1 MPADQ
6 ILFSQVNF
14 TYDGMNEP
22 LFSHVDLS
30 IGPGWTGVVGA
41 NGAGKTTFLQL
52 AAGLITPDSGV
63 VTVPSERLYAN
74 QRTDSPSK
82 LEHAFALADDG
93 DAWRL
98 KGLLAIEYD
107 WLDRWESLSHGE
119 RKRVQIGACLW
130 SKPALLAVD
139 EPTNH
144 LDAPARKMVIEG
156 FRGYHGV
163 GLLVS
168 HDRELLDTLTER
180 TLILSESGIELRSG
194 SFSRA
199 WEERKR
205 ETQAMRDQYTNERRT
220 LEKLRREESRRR
232 QLAAQQHARRSKKG
246 IPIKDHD
253 ARFKKNRARIS
264 GKDGVGGK
272 LLRQMDGRL
281 NQAETRLDSLRT
293 AKNRKLGIHVE
304 TSRSKSDALFVTEAC
319 ALPLGA
325 DRKLFLP
332 DLVIEPEGRI
342 GITGPNGSGKST
354 LVRHILSH
362 LSVDPCHV
370 ICIPQEIRVEESAA
384 LHRQMLNLSASELGL
399 VLSVISRLG
408 TRPDQLLESEL
419 PSPGETRKLMLAL
432 GIHSSPSLIIMDEPT
447 NHMDIPSIECIEDA
461 LADTVCALLLVSH
474 DQRFLDA
481 LATRYWRIEPMQKG
495 DSTSL
500 RIEHP
505 EGE

>member
-6 ILFSQVNF
+6 ILFSHVSF
-14 TYDGMNEP
+14 TYDGMNDT
-22 LFSHVDLS
+22 LFDRIDLS

-52 AAGLITPDSGV
+52 ATGLLAPDSGV

-74 QRTDSPSK
+74 QRTDSPSD
-82 LEHAFALADDG
+82 LELAFGLADDG

-98 KGLLAIEYD
+98 KGLLSVEYD

-119 RKRVQIGACLW
+119 RKRIQIGACLW
-130 SKPALLAVD
+130 RRPALLSVD

-144 LDAPARKMVIEG
+144 LDRDARNMVIEG

-180 TLILSESGIELRSG
+180 TLILSESGMELRAG
-194 SFSRA
+194 SFSSA

-205 ETQAMRDQYTNERRT
+205 ETQEMRDRYTNERRS
-220 LEKLRREESRRR
+220 LERLKREESRRR

-281 NQAETRLDSLRT
+281 SQAETRLDSFRT
-293 AKNRKLGIHVE
+293 AKDRKLGIHVE
-304 TSRSKSDALFVTEAC
+304 TSRSKSDALFVAEPC

-325 DRKLFLP
+325 HRQLFLP
-332 DLVIEPEGRI
+332 DLVIEPGSRI
-342 GITGPNGSGKST
+342 GITGPNGCGKST
-354 LVRHILSH
+354 LVRHVLGH
-362 LSVDPCHV
+362 MRAEVDRV

-384 LHRQMLNLSASELGL
+384 LHRKMLDLPKNELGL
-399 VLSVISRLG
+399 VLSVVSRLG
-408 TRPDQLLESEL
+408 TRPDQLIESQL

-474 DQRFLDA
+474 DRRFLGA
-481 LATRYWRIEPMQKG
+481 LCTQYWRIEPMPG
-495 DSTSL
+495 SDSPSL
-500 RIEHP
+500 RIEHSD
-505 EGE
+505 